1 MNRVCRDMLR
11 ALLVIAVIGFSG
23 LAAGGARSAELL
35 MFERAGC
42 PWCQRWDREVSA
54 TYPRTPE
61 GMLAPLR
68 RINLDHG
75 QPSDV
80 NLSLPV
86 RFTPTF
92 VLIDEG
98 REVGRII
105 GYMDES
111 TFWGLLSKLVH
122 DHQKRRESEGV
133 SPRSSG
139 RPG

>member
-1 MNRVCRDMLR
+1 MISVCRDMLR
-11 ALLVIAVIGFSG
+11 ALLVIAAIGFSG
-23 LAAGGARSAELL
+23 LAPGEARSAELL
-35 MFERAGC
+35 MFERSGC
-42 PWCQRWDREVSA
+42 PWCLRWDREVSA

-61 GMLAPLR
+61 GALAPLR
-68 RINLDHG
+68 RVNLDQG
-75 QPSDV
+75 QPTDV

-92 VLIDEG
+92 VLIDQG

-111 TFWGLLSKLVH
+111 TFWGLLTKLVQ
-122 DHQKRRESEGV
+122 DHQKRRESEGA

-139 RPG
+139 KPG